1 MKQFSLFT
9 VITLVIVASGFMM
22 SCKSD
27 ANESEETKAI
37 MKKDL
42 DTSVSPKE
50 DFYQYATGGWQKNNP
65 LPEEES
71 RFGSFDQLAK
81 NTSRKVKDIIVGLSE
96 KDSDKGSMEWKIGT
110 WYSVGMDSATIEAQ
124 GIKPIESELERI
136 ENLST
141 KSDVIRQAA
150 YNNRRGMGS
159 LFYLF
164 GGADADNAD
173 MKIAQIHQ
181 GGLGLPDRDYY
192 TSSDARSQ
200 GIRDEYVR
208 YMTNMMT
215 LLGDDKAEAKDKAA
229 MIMALET
236 RLAEKSMTRLEQ
248 RDPHATNNKMELAEL
263 NELAGSFDFPLY
275 FEEVGLTEPGVINV
289 RQPEFFKE
297 LGMAVDEVSVDD
309 WKTYFRWKLINST
322 ASLLSSDFDGLR
334 FGFYGKYLRGQEKQK
349 PRWRR
354 MVASTNGA
362 LGEAVGKKFV
372 EKHFPPEA
380 KERMVELVANLQDA
394 FKQRM
399 RNSTWMSEGTQEKAI
414 EKLEGMRVKIGYP
427 DKWRDYSGL
436 EVTEDSYVQ
445 NVMNS
450 NVFDFEYMLDKIGKP
465 VDKEE
470 WHMNPQTVNAYYSP
484 QTNEIC
490 FPAGILQPPFFYLN
504 ADDAVNYGAIGMV
517 IAHEMTH
524 GFDDKGRL
532 YNKEGNLQEWWTKED
547 AERFDKEA
555 QVLVDRYNEITV
567 LDTVHADGELS
578 LGENIADFGGLSI
591 AYTAFRNS
599 LEDGEEPEKIDGFTA
614 DQRFFLAYA
623 KVWAQ
628 NITDKEILRRTK
640 EDVHSLG
647 KWRVNGQLVGMPAF
661 HKAFDVEEGDGMYLP
676 EEEWTHVW

>member
-1 MKQFSLFT
+1 M
-9 VITLVIVASGFMM
+9 
-22 SCKSD
+22 
-27 ANESEETKAI
+27 EEKAI
-37 MKKDL
+37 VQEDL
-42 DTSVSPKE
+42 DTSVSPAE

-81 NTSRKVKDIIVGLSE
+81 RTSNKVKTLIEELAETNSE
-96 KDSDKGSMEWKIGT
+96 KGSMEWKIGT
-110 WYSVGMDSATIEAQ
+110 YYAVGMDTAAIDAM
-124 GIKPIESELERI
+124 GIAPIGEELSRVESIESKE
-136 ENLST
+136 
-141 KSDVIRQAA
+141 DVIRQAA
-150 YNNRRGMGS
+150 YNNRIGLSG

-173 MKIAQIHQ
+173 MKIAQVHQ

-192 TSSDARSQ
+192 TSQDARSQ
-200 GIRDEYVR
+200 DIRNEYIR
-208 YMTNMMT
+208 YMTNMMV
-215 LLGDDKAEAKDKAA
+215 LLGDDEAEAEKKAK
-229 MIMALET
+229 MIMELET
-236 RLAEKSMTRLEQ
+236 RLADKSMTRLEQ
-248 RDPHATNNKMELAEL
+248 RNPHATNNKMELAEL
-263 NELAGSFDFPLY
+263 DELAGGFDFPLY
-275 FEEVGLTEPGVINV
+275 FAEVGLSEPGVINV

-297 LGMAVDEVSVDD
+297 LGKVMEDVLVED

-322 ASLLSSDFDGLR
+322 AGMLSSDFDNLR
-334 FGFYGKYLRGQEKQK
+334 FEFYGKYLRGQEKQK

-354 MVASTNGA
+354 MVSSTNSA
-362 LGEAVGKKFV
+362 LGEAVGQKFV

-380 KERMVELVANLQDA
+380 KERMVELVANLQEA

-399 RNSTWMSEGTQEKAI
+399 KNSTWMSEGTQEKAI
-414 EKLEGMRVKIGYP
+414 DKLESMRVKIGYP

-445 NVMNS
+445 NVINS
-450 NVFDFEYMLDKIGKP
+450 NKFDFEYMLSKIGKP
-465 VDKEE
+465 VDKDE

-484 QTNEIC
+484 TTNEIC
-490 FPAGILQPPFFYLN
+490 FPAGILQPPFFYMN

-532 YNKEGNLQEWWTKED
+532 FNKEGNLEEWWTEED
-547 AERFDKEA
+547 ATRFDEEA
-555 QVLVDRYNEITV
+555 QILVDRYNEILV
-567 LDTVHADGELS
+567 LDTVPADGELS

-591 AYTAFRNS
+591 AYSAFRNS
-599 LEDGEEPEKIDGFTA
+599 LEGEEEPEKIDGFTG

-628 NITDKEILRRTK
+628 NITDQEILRRTK

-661 HKAFDVEEGDGMYLP
+661 HEAFDVKEGDAMYLP

>member
-1 MKQFSLFT
+1 MKHSTILS
-9 VITLVIVASGFMM
+9 VIIAVISGFGLLI
-22 SCKSD
+22 SCDSKENN
-27 ANESEETKAI
+27 AMEEKAI
-37 MKKDL
+37 VQEDL
-42 DTSVSPKE
+42 DTSVSPAE

-81 NTSRKVKDIIVGLSE
+81 RTSNKVKTLIEELAETNSE
-96 KDSDKGSMEWKIGT
+96 KGSMEWKIGT
-110 WYSVGMDSATIEAQ
+110 YYAVGMDTAAIDAM
-124 GIKPIESELERI
+124 GIAPIGEELSRVESIESKE
-136 ENLST
+136 
-141 KSDVIRQAA
+141 DVIRQAA
-150 YNNRRGMGS
+150 YNNRIGLSG

-173 MKIAQIHQ
+173 MKIAQVHQ

-192 TSSDARSQ
+192 TSQDARSQ
-200 GIRDEYVR
+200 DIRNEYIR
-208 YMTNMMT
+208 YMTNMMV
-215 LLGDDKAEAKDKAA
+215 LLGDDEAEAEKKAK
-229 MIMALET
+229 MIMELET
-236 RLAEKSMTRLEQ
+236 RLADKSMTRLEQ
-248 RDPHATNNKMELAEL
+248 RNPHATNNKMELAEL
-263 NELAGSFDFPLY
+263 DELAGGFDFPLY
-275 FEEVGLTEPGVINV
+275 FAEVGLSEPGVINV

-297 LGMAVDEVSVDD
+297 LGKVMEDVLVED

-322 ASLLSSDFDGLR
+322 AGMLSSDFDNLR
-334 FGFYGKYLRGQEKQK
+334 FEFYGKYLRGQEKQK

-354 MVASTNGA
+354 MVSSTNSA
-362 LGEAVGKKFV
+362 LGEAVGQKFV

-380 KERMVELVANLQDA
+380 KERMVELVANLQEA

-399 RNSTWMSEGTQEKAI
+399 KNSTWMSEGTQEKAI
-414 EKLEGMRVKIGYP
+414 DKLESMRVKIGYP

-445 NVMNS
+445 NVINS
-450 NVFDFEYMLDKIGKP
+450 NKFDFEYMLSKIGKP
-465 VDKEE
+465 VDKDE

-484 QTNEIC
+484 TTNEIC
-490 FPAGILQPPFFYLN
+490 FPAGILQPPFFYMN

-532 YNKEGNLQEWWTKED
+532 FNKEGNLEEWWTEED
-547 AERFDKEA
+547 ATRFDEEA
-555 QVLVDRYNEITV
+555 QILVDRYNEILV
-567 LDTVHADGELS
+567 LDTVPADGELS

-591 AYTAFRNS
+591 AYSAFRNS
-599 LEDGEEPEKIDGFTA
+599 LEGEEEPEKIDGFTG

-628 NITDKEILRRTK
+628 NITDQEILRRTK

-661 HKAFDVEEGDGMYLP
+661 HEAFDVKEGDAMYLP